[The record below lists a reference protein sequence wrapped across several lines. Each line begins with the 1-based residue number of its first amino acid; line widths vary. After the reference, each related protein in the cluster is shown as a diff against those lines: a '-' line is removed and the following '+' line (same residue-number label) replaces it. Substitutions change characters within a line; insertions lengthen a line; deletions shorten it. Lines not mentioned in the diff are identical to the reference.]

1 MPFTIIGELLNTS
14 RPGIQNAVAQRD
26 TDTIQEVVLSQEKNG
41 AQYIDINTGAG
52 VQTENQDMQ
61 WLIHTVQAVAN
72 VPLCIDSPDP
82 HVLASAWDILDR
94 PPMINSISLEKNRFI
109 QMLDLLKGR
118 DCQVVALCMDD
129 TGMPKTA
136 AQVCHR
142 AHALVNGLADID
154 IAPSAIWI
162 DPLVGPVSTHT
173 GNGLIALEAVGAI
186 KKEIP
191 GINTVCGLSN
201 ISFGLPSRP
210 VINRY
215 FLSLMIN
222 QGLDG
227 AIMDPLDQDLTAALK
242 TSQML
247 MGQDEYCMG
256 FMDHCAANPVQ
267 PCKQ

>member
-14 RPGIQNAVAQRD
+14 RPEIQKAVAQKD
-26 TDTIQEVVLSQEKNG
+26 EKTIQKLALSQGKKG

-52 VQTENQDMQ
+52 VQTESQDMQ
-61 WLIHTVQAVAN
+61 WLIHTVQAVTN

-82 HVLASAWDILDR
+82 HVLASALDILDR
-94 PPMINSISLEKNRFI
+94 PPMINSICLEKNSFT
-109 QMLDLLKGR
+109 QMLDLLKDR

-129 TGMPKTA
+129 TGMPKTV

-142 AHALVNGLADID
+142 AHALVSALTNINID
-154 IAPSAIWI
+154 PEAIWI

-173 GNGLIALEAVGAI
+173 GNGLIALKAVAAI

-191 GINTVCGLSN
+191 GVNTVCGLSN

-210 VINRY
+210 VINRN
-215 FLSLMIN
+215 FLGLMIN

-227 AIMDPLDQDLTAALK
+227 AIMNPLDHDLITALK
-242 TSQML
+242 TSRML

-256 FMDHCAANPVQ
+256 FMDHCAANSVQ